1 MIGYNEL
8 IIKFRSLW
16 QSFYECWVTKGKTY
30 TGCTKRAMNFIKP
43 KGEINMIIV
52 VLILGY
58 LLYSVSK
65 DNGNTNKSKRNPVSP
80 IETLQ
85 LRYINGEIDE
95 ETYTRLSELCK

>member
-1 MIGYNEL
+1 
-8 IIKFRSLW
+8 
-16 QSFYECWVTKGKTY
+16 
-30 TGCTKRAMNFIKP
+30 
-43 KGEINMIIV
+43 MIIV

-65 DNGNTNKSKRNPVSP
+65 DNGNTKKSKRNPVSP

-95 ETYTRLSELCK
+95 ETYTRLSELCE